1 MTPVIYS
8 LPYDP
13 QADNPRNRVLREYHD
28 LTEQVGLDYRVI
40 TLNHGHFFVKNLEI
54 VDDTGYELA
63 EADFQCVMVN
73 AEATM
78 ATGQEV
84 AAVVVIVNP
93 NVSHKVFVNASMVGG
108 IYCNLTPAIAQASLG
123 LLNPTRFPTWRNVE
137 NKPDKFDVGGHLH
150 AMWELYG
157 FEGMCNAL
165 ERIVELKL
173 LATRKRYEELRD
185 ALAQRLDKL
194 REENTELNRQ
204 LAEHIAQPNP
214 HSTTKTHIGLSNL
227 ANYRPI
233 NTAEAT
239 TPGYNSNQRYL
250 VVGGYRNMIQTNFTP
265 DLEQHINDTNNP
277 HRLTPDQVQTLS
289 RAVIDSALDAKL
301 TRGDNAVSSQR
312 FEGRLYPAMYSYMR
326 NNLPADYVTS
336 GTFNISRLVG
346 TPGNNQTAV
355 VGNNQVTDVHTLIR
369 NHITPNTRIVYL
381 TGADGQNVPAVL
393 LNTFANNTEFPV
405 GTLALTM
412 ISYYQQVG
420 YGNGAYTY
428 TWNRLRVYIKASTTS
443 WQIL

>member
-28 LTEQVGLDYRVI
+28 LSEQVGLDYRVI
-40 TLNHGHFFVKNLEI
+40 TLDHGHFFVKHLEI

-63 EADFQCVMVN
+63 DADFQCVMVN

-93 NVSHKVFVNASMVGG
+93 NVSHKVFINASMVGG
-108 IYCNLTPAIAQASLG
+108 VYCNLTPTIAQASLG

-165 ERIVELKL
+165 DRIVQLKL
-173 LATRKRYEELRD
+173 LAARKRYEQIRDAHGAQLNALRD
-185 ALAQRLDKL
+185 D
-194 REENTELNRQ
+194 NTTLNQQ

-214 HSTTKTHIGLSNL
+214 HDTTKTHVGLEHL

-233 NTAEAT
+233 NSSEAQT
-239 TPGYNSNQRYL
+239 LGYNSNQRYL
-250 VVGGYRNMIQTNFTP
+250 VVGKYREMIQTNFTP
-265 DLEQHINDTNNP
+265 DLEQHVNDTNNP
-277 HRLTPDQVQTLS
+277 HRLTPAQVQTLS
-289 RAVIDSALDAKL
+289 KAAIDSALNAKL
-301 TRGDNAVSSQR
+301 TRGDNAVSSRR
-312 FEGRLYPAMYSYMR
+312 FEGRLYPAMYTYMR
-326 NNLPADYVTS
+326 SNLPADYVTS
-336 GTFNISRLVG
+336 GTFNIRRLVSS
-346 TPGNNQTAV
+346 PGNTQSAV
-355 VGNNQVTDVHTLIR
+355 VGNNQTTNVYNLIR
-369 NHITPNTRIVYL
+369 DHLTPNTRIVYL
-381 TGADGQNVPAVL
+381 TGADGQDVPAVL
-393 LNTFANNTEFPV
+393 LSTFANNVEYPV

-412 ISYYQQVG
+412 ISYYRQSY
-420 YGNGAYTY
+420 YGNGTNTY
-428 TWNRLRVYIKASTTS
+428 NWSRLRVYIKATTS
-443 WQIL
+443 SWQVL